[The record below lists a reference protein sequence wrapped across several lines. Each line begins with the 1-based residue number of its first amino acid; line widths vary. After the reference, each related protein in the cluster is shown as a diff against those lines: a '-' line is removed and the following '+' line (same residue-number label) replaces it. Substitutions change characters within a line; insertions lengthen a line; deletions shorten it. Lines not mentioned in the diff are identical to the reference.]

1 MSKAHDMGGRLDPR
15 RIDITSSDLK
25 LKADWEKDVF
35 AITLA
40 LGFSSLW
47 NLDRSRYARESLEP
61 KDYLQFSYFEK
72 WLAGLIN
79 LLGENGIIKD
89 GKNIAGNF
97 KKSSFRVLEAKNVKK
112 LLHMG
117 GPTKRDSTTE
127 KKFKLGETVSV
138 RTNSSNTRVERG
150 HTRLPGYVKGMTGK
164 VIAYHGSH
172 ILPDANAHFLGESPE
187 ALYSVE
193 FKSQDLWDKCEHVED
208 TVVVDLWESYIEKF
222 E

>member
-1 MSKAHDMGGRLDPR
+1 MHDMGGRLDPR
-15 RIDITSSDLK
+15 RIDITSSNIK
-25 LKADWEKDVF
+25 FKAEWEKDVF

-40 LGFSSLW
+40 LGFSGLW

-61 KDYLQFSYFEK
+61 QDYLQFGYFEK

-89 GKNIAGNF
+89 GKESEGNF

-127 KKFKLGETVSV
+127 KRFNIGETVSV
-138 RTNSSNTRVERG
+138 RTNNSNTKVEKG
-150 HTRLPGYVKGMTGK
+150 HTRLPDYVKGRSGK

-172 ILPDANAHFLGESPE
+172 VLPDSNAHFLGESPE

-193 FKSQDLWDKCEHVED
+193 FKSQDLWDKFKHVED
-208 TVVVDLWESYIEKF
+208 TVVVDLWESYLEKF
-222 E
+222 K